1 MESNVTREEAGQLLT
16 ETAHIGNWLELT
28 DFESSGLFILVM
40 SEDMSASLSFNPETE
55 LLRAT
60 FDVATLPDDNADAR
74 REIMETL
81 LNANVLAHDGDGVTF
96 GLSPHDET
104 VTLSVNLPANR
115 GGERDLAASLSGLAA
130 MVEAWRPLIR
140 SIESRTAPAETP
152 ELDPQTLLTFR
163 P

>member
-1 MESNVTREEAGQLLT
+1 MTREEAGQLLAA
-16 ETAHIGNWLELT
+16 TAHVGNWLELT
-28 DFESSGLFILVM
+28 DFESGGLFILVM

-60 FDVATLPDDNADAR
+60 FDVATLPDDSADAR

-81 LNANVLAHDGDGVTF
+81 LNANAFAHDGDGVAF

-104 VTLSVNLPANR
+104 VTLSANLPAIR
-115 GGERDLAASLSGLAA
+115 GGERDLAGSLSGLAA
-130 MVEAWRPLIR
+130 LVEAWRPLIR
-140 SIESRTAPAETP
+140 SIESRTTPADAPEP
-152 ELDPQTLLTFR
+152 DPQALLTFR